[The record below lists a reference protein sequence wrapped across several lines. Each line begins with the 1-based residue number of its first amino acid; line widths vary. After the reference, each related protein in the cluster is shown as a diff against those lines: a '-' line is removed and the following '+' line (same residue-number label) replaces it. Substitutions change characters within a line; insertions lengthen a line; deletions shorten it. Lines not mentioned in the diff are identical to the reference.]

1 MIMRAVGIRELKNKL
16 SEYLR
21 IVRAGETVLVTDRG
35 KVVAELVPPGEGEG
49 RSSHLSP
56 ALAELVR
63 EGRATPGSP
72 REPSV
77 YRSLPRLCPE
87 GTAQRLLDEDRGER

>member
-21 IVRAGETVLVTDRG
+21 IVRAGETVFVTDRG
-35 KVVAELVPPGEGEG
+35 KVVAELVPPGEGG
-49 RSSHLSP
+49 RASHLSP
-56 ALAELVR
+56 GLAELVR
-63 EGRATPGSP
+63 EGRATPGGP
-72 REPSV
+72 RDPSV
-77 YRSLPRLCPE
+77 YRSLPRLCAD